1 MGRTGGGRGSNQY
14 RIKGVSQAR
23 RRPRTASNPES
34 PLVPTPAIVD
44 RWGALLSNFPTY
56 PGDYQAVPEPVWD
69 DLSPSVA
76 SIEPKGRERAVGR
89 YRIRQSHAL
98 FDDARLEGFAF
109 TEPEIHTLING
120 GHVAGHTVGEEAQVA
135 GLKRASDFMLNRVDE
150 GIRLEPSQALSD
162 DLHLFIA
169 APLGLKSTAFRGEQ
183 KEQYEGPRVRLGG
196 GEEFR
201 ALDARLTPAV
211 LAAGLNRIGR
221 IGHPVLRAVTW
232 AAFATYQQ
240 FYLDGNKRTGRYA
253 MNAVIMSHGFDAIL
267 IPEHVKAQ
275 YEDALVES
283 YRTGDLTPHIAFLL
297 AQYSD
302 R

>member
-1 MGRTGGGRGSNQY
+1 MPRGHDW
-14 RIKGVSQAR
+14 A
-23 RRPRTASNPES
+23 
-34 PLVPTPAIVD
+34 
-44 RWGALLSNFPTY
+44 ALLDTYPTY
-56 PGDYQAVPEPVWD
+56 PGDIQAVPEPSWA
-69 DLSPSVA
+69 DLGDSVA
-76 SIEPKGRERAVGR
+76 HLFPRGREAAVGR
-89 YRIRQSHAL
+89 YLDHESSAL
-98 FDDARLEGFAF
+98 WNDARLEGFDV
-109 TEPEIHTLING
+109 TETVITDFLNG
-120 GHVAGHTVGEEAQVA
+120 NRTTGLPAGQEAQVA

-150 GIRLEPSQALSD
+150 GIRLEPSRALSD